1 MAEPTPKRLEEL
13 VHDLTHKRL
22 LDGQFDESGL
32 TLSDLRVVEESLT
45 KSLIGIYH
53 GRVTYPEQA
62 DGLSVNEELE
72 PGDGALAGSE
82 WKIDVVDRT
91 EGSAASEKRLAE
103 VAGYVLRD
111 EGVEHAEISVAVVD
125 DVEMSRLH
133 VDFLQI
139 EGPTDVLT
147 FPLEGD
153 SLEAWTETG
162 RGTSGVG
169 AEDLWRGGHRGRHRG
184 AGGW

>member
-1 MAEPTPKRLEEL
+1 M
-13 VHDLTHKRL
+13 
-22 LDGQFDESGL
+22 
-32 TLSDLRVVEESLT
+32 
-45 KSLIGIYH
+45 
-53 GRVTYPEQA
+53 
-62 DGLSVNEELE
+62 NEELE

-153 SLEAWTETG
+153 SLEAWTGPVEARRGSG
-162 RGTSGVG
+162 RRICGEVVIGGDTAVRVAGEVG
-169 AEDLWRGGHRGRHRG
+169 SLPSEEVILYLVHGLLHLCGYVDLDDLQREQMRRREAELLDVLEVTARVDG
-184 AGGW
+184 